1 MIKIMTTN
9 SKIYYEKMRNDFTFF
24 AEKALK
30 IRSRAGRPIIFRL
43 NKAQK
48 HIINII
54 EKQKMEQKQVRL
66 IIVKGRQMGISTLI
80 SALNFHNGL
89 TKFGQRS
96 VVMAHRKD
104 AAKNILK
111 MLQYFTKHLPDTLK
125 NQHILCSEHE
135 LKLSSQESFWH
146 TLTAGSNDVG
156 RSETLQFL
164 HGSEVAFWQNAS
176 LHMSALLATTHDGND
191 SHVIFES
198 TACGNVGAFYD
209 LAMASL
215 KGNSKFELV
224 FLPWFWEK
232 SYKSTSKIKP
242 SQAWR
247 KYQKTHDISHEQ
259 LAWAMEKN
267 MTYAASNGQDAQQ
280 GPTQRFMQEYPASI
294 KEAFQASLNDGLIAT
309 ASVQKAIDNSLLDD
323 LGAPLIFGVDIA
335 HGGGDLS
342 HIIAR
347 KGRKLGY
354 ILNEGRDLDD
364 AMVIA
369 DWIAGNI
376 EKLKPTKVFLDAG
389 TIGAAVYDRL
399 KQMGFGNYITAVYFG
414 SQSSD
419 PRRWLNKRAE
429 MWDKMRDWFLDPAGA
444 DMINDQQLMRE
455 ICSVNYQ
462 YTSLEQIKIE
472 PKDEIRKRLGHSP
485 DRADAAALTFAY
497 PVTSLQAQEQYYF
510 ESPQGY
516 DPLRD
521 W

>member
-1 MIKIMTTN
+1 MSSN
-9 SKIYYEKMRNDFTFF
+9 EYYEKMYNDFTFF

-30 IRSRAGRPIIFRL
+30 IRSRAGRPIMFRL

-48 HIINII
+48 HIIKII
-54 EKQKMEQKQVRL
+54 EKQKIEQKQARL
-66 IIVKGRQMGISTLI
+66 IIVKGRQMGISTLV

-111 MLQYFTKHLPDTLK
+111 MLQYFYEHLPQQLK
-125 NQHILCSEHE
+125 NQHILSSEHE
-135 LKLSSQESFWH
+135 LRLSSQGSLWH

-164 HGSEVAFWQNAS
+164 HGSEVAFWQNTAK
-176 LHMSALLATTHDGND
+176 HISALLATTHDGNN
-191 SHVIFES
+191 SHVILES

-232 SYKSTSKIKP
+232 SYRSQTKIKP
-242 SQAWR
+242 SKAWED
-247 KYQKTHDISHEQ
+247 YQKTYDISDEQ
-259 LAWAMEKN
+259 LAWAIEKN
-267 MTYAASNGQDAQQ
+267 MTYAASNGQDAEQ
-280 GPTQRFMQEYPASI
+280 GPTQRFMQEYPANI
-294 KEAFQASLNDGLIAT
+294 QEAFQASLTDGLISAIN
-309 ASVQKAIDNSLLDD
+309 VQKAIDNNLLDD
-323 LGAPLIFGVDIA
+323 LDAPLIFGVDIA

-347 KGRKLGY
+347 KGRKLGH

-364 AMVIA
+364 AMAIA
-369 DWIAGNI
+369 DWIAGHI
-376 EKLKPTKVFLDAG
+376 EKLKPSKVFLDAG
-389 TIGAAVYDRL
+389 TIGAAVHDRL
-399 KQMGFGNYITAVYFG
+399 KQLGFGNYVTAVYFA

-419 PRRWLNKRAE
+419 PKRWLNKRAE
-429 MWDKMRDWFLDPAGA
+429 MWDKMRDWFADPAGA
-444 DMINDQQLMRE
+444 DMTRDTQLMRE
-455 ICSVNYQ
+455 VCSVNYQ

-485 DRADAAALTFAY
+485 DKADAAALTFAY
-497 PVTSLQAQEQYYF
+497 PVTSLQMQDRYYL

-516 DPLRD
+516 DPLQD